1 MKLNIH
7 NYLSIYHTNL
17 RNIGL
22 FITIALASYNFTYK
36 TKYMKKIGYTIIP
49 LIFLSIS
56 ILLNIELL
64 YLVND
69 NKEYIQKEIVT
80 LTIIP
85 YLTIILL
92 IIMSIRIFYTH

>member
-1 MKLNIH
+1 
-7 NYLSIYHTNL
+7 
-17 RNIGL
+17 
-22 FITIALASYNFTYK
+22 
-36 TKYMKKIGYTIIP
+36 MKKIGYTIIP

-69 NKEYIQKEIVT
+69 NKEYVQNGIVT

-85 YLTIILL
+85 YLTIVLL
-92 IIMSIRIFYTH
+92 IIMSMRIFYTH

>member
-1 MKLNIH
+1 MKSNFH

-36 TKYMKKIGYTIIP
+36 TNYMKKIGYTIIP

-64 YLVND
+64 YIVND
-69 NKEYIQKEIVT
+69 NKEYIKREIIT

-85 YLTIILL
+85 YLTMILL
-92 IIMSIRIFYTH
+92 LIMSIRIFYTY